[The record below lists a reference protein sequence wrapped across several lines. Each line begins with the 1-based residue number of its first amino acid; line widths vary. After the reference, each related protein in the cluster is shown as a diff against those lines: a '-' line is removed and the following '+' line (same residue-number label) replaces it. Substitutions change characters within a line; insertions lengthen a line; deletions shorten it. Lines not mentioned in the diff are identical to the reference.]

1 VICYCLEIKEVIEM
15 DATSQLGVK
24 HGEWVEVNCGK
35 MPSEK
40 NCKLVIM
47 APSDQQED
55 LLDAAVA
62 HAIKSHGHQ
71 ESESQRLRSGTISM
85 IETVNL

>member
-1 VICYCLEIKEVIEM
+1 M
-15 DATSQLGVK
+15 DMNTTQLGVS
-24 HGEWVEVNCGK
+24 HGEWLEVNCGK

-47 APSDQQED
+47 APSGQEDD

-62 HAIKSHGHQ
+62 HAIKTHGHK
-71 ESESQRLRSGTISM
+71 ESESEALRKGTREQV
-85 IETVNL
+85 ETLTL

>member
-1 VICYCLEIKEVIEM
+1 M
-15 DATSQLGVK
+15 DTAQLGVS
-24 HGEWVEVNCGK
+24 HGEWLEVNCGK

-47 APSDQQED
+47 APSDQEDD

-62 HAIKSHGHQ
+62 HAIKTHGHT
-71 ESESQRLRSGTISM
+71 ESEAKDLRKGTRDN
-85 IETVNL
+85 IEVLAL

>member
-1 VICYCLEIKEVIEM
+1 MVM
-15 DATSQLGVK
+15 DTAQLGVT
-24 HGEWVEVNCGK
+24 HGEWLEVNCGK

-47 APSDQQED
+47 APTGQEED

-62 HAIKSHGHQ
+62 HAIKTHGHK
-71 ESESQRLRSGTISM
+71 ESEAQAIRKGTRSQ
-85 IETVNL
+85 IEILTL

>member
-1 VICYCLEIKEVIEM
+1 M
-15 DATSQLGVK
+15 DTAQLGVS
-24 HGEWVEVNCGK
+24 HGEWLEVNCGK

-47 APSDQQED
+47 APAGQEED

-62 HAIKSHGHQ
+62 HAIKTHGHK
-71 ESESQRLRSGTISM
+71 ESESQELRNGTRSAL
-85 IETVNL
+85 ETLQL